1 MTMIILII
9 IIIRSTHLKLN
20 FVVDKLENMH
30 KGYSKIIWIVA
41 S

>member
-1 MTMIILII
+1 MTMIIIV
-9 IIIRSTHLKLN
+9 IIRSTHLKLN